1 MVLDGK
7 ALQEYPVNTGVSPG
21 SIRGPKLFLLSIN
34 NLSEGVICNIAISAD
49 DTTFYC
55 TYYQTSDLRH
65 QLESQLDETRFS
77 T

>member
-1 MVLDGK
+1 MVLHGK
-7 ALQEYPVNTGVSPG
+7 TLQEYPVYTGVSPG
-21 SIRGPKLFLLSIN
+21 FIRGPKLFVLNIN
-34 NLSEGVICNIAISAD
+34 NLSEGLICNIAISAD

-65 QLESQLDETRFS
+65 QLESQLDETGFS